1 MDNVTRQRDVCA
13 AASVLLSDV
22 VGREVE
28 IGLAYGDRTNGAGFQ
43 IPGIVLVE
51 NSLCTPDI
59 VRGNLSGPVDFWMV
73 VDGQKNMPA
82 RLSGTRKTKT
92 STNFKRNR
100 MNWL

>member
-1 MDNVTRQRDVCA
+1 MDNVARQRDVCT

-43 IPGIVLVE
+43 IPGIVLVK

-73 VDGQKNMPA
+73 VDGQKNHA
-82 RLSGTRKTKT
+82 GETQRYQEDEDKHLLQKKSH
-92 STNFKRNR
+92 
-100 MNWL
+100 